1 MARKSEEQ
9 VSLFVRDEQSR
20 RFVFNAKA
28 LQALGIDAMEAK
40 QRGYR
45 IKEQSENGKE
55 FSAG

>member
-1 MARKSEEQ
+1 MERKSEEQ

-28 LQALGIDAMEAK
+28 LQALGIDPMEAK

-45 IKEQSENGKE
+45 IKE
-55 FSAG
+55 